1 MKINAVKLM
10 RDLRDNISK
19 DINNMSWKEER
30 EYLKKHNKN
39 FEYLITKINIPHFSD
54 GNNPKYDKK

>member
-19 DINNMSWKEER
+19 DINNMSWKEEQ
-30 EYLKKHNKN
+30 EYLKKHSKH
-39 FEYLITKINIPHFSD
+39 FEYLITKKNVPHFSD
-54 GNNPKYDKK
+54 GNIPKYDKK